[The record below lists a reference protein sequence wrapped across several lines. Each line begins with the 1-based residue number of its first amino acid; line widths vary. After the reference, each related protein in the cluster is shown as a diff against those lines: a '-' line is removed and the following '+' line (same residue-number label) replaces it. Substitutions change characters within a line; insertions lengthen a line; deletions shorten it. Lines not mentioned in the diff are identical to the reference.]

1 MAIYHF
7 SMKPVSRAKGRS
19 AVASMAYRAG
29 EKLTN
34 ERDGIT
40 HDYTAKQ
47 GVEHAE
53 IVLPEGVNAD
63 WARDRS
69 TLWNAAEFAEKRKDA
84 RVAREFEVALPHEL
98 SAEERLEAA
107 REMAQE
113 LADRYGAAVDFAIH
127 APHEASDVRNHHAHI
142 LMTTRQV
149 TENGLGDKTYLER
162 ENKWLLA
169 HDLPTTDMQLRDLR
183 QRWEGIAN
191 ERLAMAGLDIRIDHR
206 SHMERGLEIAPTEH
220 MGVHASQM
228 ERRGLD
234 VSRSRLDED
243 AARRNAELI
252 REKPEQVLTLI
263 TGEKSV
269 FDRHDV
275 ARALHRYINDDP
287 QEFQSAFAKVMASPA
302 LVELQPERADP
313 ATGEI
318 ELARYSTRE
327 MVEIESGMIESAQ
340 RMHAAHGHG
349 VDRRHVERAIDA
361 QDAAIRSSV
370 SHDTAGKVARGEL
383 DAGERERQIETARL
397 SDEQRRAIEHITG
410 PERIAAVVGYAGAG
424 KSTMLAAARE
434 AWEAEGY
441 QVHGAAL
448 SGKAAEGLEESSG
461 IQSRTLASWSRGWEN
476 DRGTIGR
483 GDVFVIDEAGMVGS
497 RQLARFVGEAEA
509 RGAKIVLV
517 GDHEQL
523 QAIGAGAPFRAI
535 TEEIGHAE
543 LSEIRRQR
551 VDWQRD
557 ASIDFATHRTAE
569 GLAAYRDHG
578 NISFA
583 ETGEDA
589 RGQIVRDYLADRDE
603 RPDGTRVAMAHRRAD
618 VRAINDAIRAE
629 LQDRGVLAR
638 GELAR
643 VADDSLAPGDVAH
656 EREGPGRALTFQTN
670 TGQREFAPGDR
681 IVFLENNRDLGV
693 KNGMLGTVE
702 HVEAGRIVAQLDG
715 RGGDSVSVPM
725 GDYQAIDHGYATTIH
740 KNQGATVDRSYVMAS
755 GTMDRHLTYVAMTR
769 HRDGVQLYAAQ
780 DEFTNAGRLVEH
792 GAAPFEHDPQKSDSY
807 FVTLE
812 NDKGEQRTL
821 WGVDLE
827 RAMKEAAPEIGE
839 KIGLQHEGSTPVTL
853 PDGTQT
859 HRNTWK
865 VQDAGELAYSQLERR
880 LSRSGVK
887 ETTLDYTRDFAE
899 RRGIAEQMGVRSEI
913 EIPAERAG
921 LRAEREST
929 AGDHALER
937 RSSQKV
943 GADLA
948 QDLRADP
955 REDLASDR
963 QQRRNPFE
971 GLKLGRGAAAE
982 SREPDRAGEDGPQID
997 QNRPQ
1002 QAEKQRRGM
1011 FAGLKLNARPAA
1023 SQERSER
1030 PEREGSLRPAPA
1042 PDRLAER
1049 ARGPSPLETAVD
1061 RYSRAYQSIDQHRR
1075 EGLPVLDMQRQEMR
1089 DAGQQLDQVRGG
1101 MKDLMRST
1109 LENDPATARAM
1120 TELSGRERVA
1130 HVIDGMK
1137 RENAALQDPNIR
1149 AERFVE
1155 RWQELQGQRRELRGW
1170 QHDDARAKVESHMNG
1185 MTKSLERDPQVD
1197 SILRTR
1203 RQELGIGQELR
1214 RGQTIA
1220 RELQDEMTRSRQ
1232 LSRGIGLGR

>member
-1 MAIYHF
+1 MAIYHL
-7 SMKPVSRAKGRS
+7 SMKPVSRANGRS

-69 TLWNAAEFAEKRKDA
+69 DLWNAAEFAEKRKDA

-98 SAEERLEAA
+98 SAEQRLEAT
-107 REMAQE
+107 REIAQE
-113 LADRYGAAVDFAIH
+113 LANRYGAAVDFAIH
-127 APHEASDVRNHHAHI
+127 APHDASDVRNHHAHI

-149 TENGLGDKTYLER
+149 GENGLGDKTYLER
-162 ENKWLLA
+162 ENKWLLSNGLA
-169 HDLPTTDMQLRDLR
+169 TTDMQLRDLR
-183 QRWEGIAN
+183 QTWEGIAN

-206 SHMERGLEIAPTEH
+206 SHMERGLEISPTEH
-220 MGVHASQM
+220 MGVHATQM
-228 ERRGLD
+228 GRRGLD
-234 VSRSRLDED
+234 VARTRLDEE
-243 AARRNAELI
+243 AAQRNADLI

-269 FDRHDV
+269 FDRRDV
-275 ARALHRYINDDP
+275 ARTLHRYINDDV

-327 MVEIESGMIESAQ
+327 MVDIESAMAEQ
-340 RMHAAHGHG
+340 AVRMAHARSHG
-349 VDRRHVERAIDA
+349 VDRHHVDRALER
-361 QDAAIRSSV
+361 QDAAIQASAGDSS
-370 SHDTAGKVARGEL
+370 
-383 DAGERERQIETARL
+383 ARL

-441 QVHGAAL
+441 TVHGAAL

-476 DRGTIGR
+476 DRGTLGR

-535 TEEIGHAE
+535 AEEIGHAE

-551 VDWQRD
+551 VDWQRE
-557 ASIDFATHRTAE
+557 ASVDFATHRTAE
-569 GLAAYRDHG
+569 GLAAYQEHG

-589 RGQIVRDYLADRDE
+589 RGEIVRDYLADRDE
-603 RPDGTRVAMAHRRAD
+603 RPEGSRVAMAHRRAD
-618 VRAINDAIRAE
+618 VRAVNDEIRSA
-629 LQDRGVLAR
+629 LQER
-638 GELAR
+638 GELAKGED
-643 VADDSLAPGDVAH
+643 AG
-656 EREGPGRALTFQTN
+656 ELTFQTN
-670 TGQREFAPGDR
+670 DGKRSFAPGDR

-702 HVEAGRIVAQLDG
+702 AVEPGRLTARLDG
-715 RGGDSVSVPM
+715 AARSWEDARSVSISTN
-725 GDYQAIDHGYATTIH
+725 DYQAIDHGYATTIH
-740 KNQGATVDRSYVMAS
+740 KNQGATVDRAYVMAS

-780 DEFTNAGRLVEH
+780 DEFTNRQAGRLVEH
-792 GAAPFEHDPQKSDSY
+792 GAAPFEHKEGNSQSY

-812 NDKGEQRTL
+812 TDQGQRRTT

-827 RAMKEAAPEIGE
+827 RAMQEAAPEIGD
-839 KIGLQHEGSTPVTL
+839 KIGLQHVGSEPVRL
-853 PDGTQT
+853 PDGTET
-859 HRNTWK
+859 HRNAWK
-865 VQDAGELAYSQLERR
+865 VRDADELAYEQLENR

-899 RRGIAEQMGVRSEI
+899 RRGIAEAIGIRSEI
-913 EIPAERAG
+913 EIPVERSGHDVARKSVQEDIRLPREG
-921 LRAEREST
+921 QDRPSVERSVDEERTRQT
-929 AGDHALER
+929 ADPARL
-937 RSSQKV
+937 SQKV
-943 GADLA
+943 GVDLA
-948 QDLRADP
+948 AD
-955 REDLASDR
+955 SQ
-963 QQRRNPFE
+963 QQR
-971 GLKLGRGAAAE
+971 KGAAERTQAVE
-982 SREPDRAGEDGPQID
+982 NGPQTE
-997 QNRPQ
+997 QKRPQ
-1002 QAEKQRRGM
+1002 QAEKQRGGM
-1011 FAGLKLNARPAA
+1011 FAGLKLNARPQP
-1023 SQERSER
+1023 SQDRGEPSRVEQR
-1030 PEREGSLRPAPA
+1030 PERKGSLRPAPA
-1042 PDRLAER
+1042 HDRPDADKLAER
-1049 ARGPSPLETAVD
+1049 ARRQSPLEAAVD
-1061 RYSRAYQSIDQHRR
+1061 RYARAYQSADQHRR
-1075 EGLPVLDMQRQEMR
+1075 EGLPILDMQRQELR
-1089 DAGQQLDQVRGG
+1089 GAGQQLDQVQPG

-1109 LENDPATARAM
+1109 LQNDPETARAM
-1120 TELSGRERVA
+1120 TELSGRERVGK
-1130 HVIDGMK
+1130 VIEGMK
-1137 RENAALQDPNIR
+1137 RENAALQDPNVR
-1149 AERFVE
+1149 AERFVN
-1155 RWQELQGQRRELRGW
+1155 RWQELQGQRQELRGW
-1170 QHDDARAKVESHMNG
+1170 QHDEARGKIESQMSG
-1185 MTKSLERDPQVD
+1185 LAKSLERDPQVE
-1197 SILRTR
+1197 SILRNR
-1203 RQELGIGQELR
+1203 SRELGIGHELR
-1214 RGQTIA
+1214 REQTISRA
-1220 RELQDEMTRSRQ
+1220 LQEEMTRGQR
-1232 LSRGIGLGR
+1232 LSRGMGMGM

>member
-1 MAIYHF
+1 MAIYHL

-53 IVLPEGVNAD
+53 IVLPEGVNAE

-69 TLWNAAEFAEKRKDA
+69 DLWNAAEFAEKRKDA
-84 RVAREFEVALPHEL
+84 RVAREFEIALPHEL
-98 SAEERLEAA
+98 SAEQRLEAT
-107 REMAQE
+107 REFAQE

-149 TENGLGDKTYLER
+149 TEDGLGEKTYLER

-169 HDLPTTDMQLRDLR
+169 NDLPTTDMQLRDIR

-234 VSRSRLDED
+234 VSRTRLDED

-269 FDRHDV
+269 FDRRDV

-287 QEFQSAFAKVMASPA
+287 QEFRNAFAKVMASPA
-302 LVELQPERADP
+302 LVELQPERAHVVGDH

-340 RMHAAHGHG
+340 RMHGAHGHG
-349 VDRRHVERAIDA
+349 VDRRHVERAIER
-361 QDAAIRSSV
+361 QDAAIQRS
-370 SHDTAGKVARGEL
+370 AG
-383 DAGERERQIETARL
+383 DASARL
-397 SDEQRRAIEHITG
+397 SDEQCRAIEHITG

-461 IQSRTLASWSRGWEN
+461 IQSRTLASWSHGWEN

-551 VDWQRD
+551 VDWQRE
-557 ASIDFATHRTAE
+557 ASVDFATHRTAE

-618 VRAINDAIRAE
+618 VRAINDAIRTE
-629 LQDRGVLAR
+629 LQDRG
-638 GELAR
+638 ELAQGED
-643 VADDSLAPGDVAH
+643 AG
-656 EREGPGRALTFQTN
+656 ALTFQTN
-670 TGQREFAPGDR
+670 DGKREFAPGDR

-702 HVEAGRIVAQLDG
+702 HVEEGRIIATLDG
-715 RGGDSVSVPM
+715 GRERSVSVPM

-769 HRDGVQLYAAQ
+769 HRDGMQLYAAQ

-792 GAAPFEHDPQKSDSY
+792 GAAPFEHDPQKSGSY

-859 HRNTWK
+859 HRNAWK

-899 RRGIAEQMGVRSEI
+899 RRGIAEQMGIRSEI
-913 EIPAERAG
+913 EIPAERAAG

-929 AGDHALER
+929 AGDHALDR

-955 REDLASDR
+955 REDLAGDR

-1197 SILRTR
+1197 SILRNR

-1214 RGQTIA
+1214 REQTIA
-1220 RELQDEMTRSRQ
+1220 RALQDEMTRGHR
-1232 LSRGIGLGR
+1232 LSRGIGMER

>member
-1 MAIYHF
+1 MAIYHL
-7 SMKPVSRAKGRS
+7 SMKPVSRASGRS

-69 TLWNAAEFAEKRKDA
+69 DLWNAAEFAEKRKDA

-98 SAEERLEAA
+98 SAEQRLEAT
-107 REMAQE
+107 REMAQD
-113 LADRYGAAVDFAIH
+113 LANRYGAAVDFAIH
-127 APHEASDVRNHHAHI
+127 APHDASDVRNHHAHI

-149 TENGLGDKTYLER
+149 TEDGLGDKTYLER
-162 ENKWLLA
+162 ENKWLLSNGLA
-169 HDLPTTDMQLRDLR
+169 TTDMQLRDIR
-183 QRWEGIAN
+183 QTWEGIAN

-206 SHMERGLEIAPTEH
+206 SHMERGLEISPTEH

-234 VSRSRLDED
+234 VGRTRLDEE
-243 AARRNAELI
+243 AAQRNADLI
-252 REKPEQVLTLI
+252 REKPEQVLSLI

-269 FDRHDV
+269 FDRRDI
-275 ARALHRYINDDP
+275 ARTLHRYINDDV
-287 QEFQSAFAKVMASPA
+287 QEFQSAFAKVMASPG
-302 LVELQPERADP
+302 LVELQPERIDQ

-318 ELARYSTRE
+318 ELARFSTRE

-340 RMHAAHGHG
+340 RMHQAQSHG
-349 VDRRHVERAIDA
+349 VDRRHVERAIER
-361 QDAAIRSSV
+361 QDAAIQRS
-370 SHDTAGKVARGEL
+370 AG
-383 DAGERERQIETARL
+383 DASARL

-441 QVHGAAL
+441 TVHGAAL

-476 DRGTIGR
+476 DRGTLGR

-551 VDWQRD
+551 VDWQRE
-557 ASIDFATHRTAE
+557 ASVDFATHRTAE

-603 RPDGTRVAMAHRRAD
+603 RPEGTRVAMAHRRAD
-618 VRAINDAIRAE
+618 VRAINDGIRAE
-629 LQDRGVLAR
+629 LQER
-638 GELAR
+638 GELAQ
-643 VADDSLAPGDVAH
+643 G
-656 EREGPGRALTFQTN
+656 EENGALTFQTN
-670 TGQREFAPGDR
+670 DGKREFAPGDR

-792 GAAPFEHDPQKSDSY
+792 GVAPYEHQPGNRDSY

-839 KIGLQHEGSTPVTL
+839 KIGLQHMGSTPVTL

-865 VQDAGELAYSQLERR
+865 VQDAGELAYDQLERR

-921 LRAEREST
+921 LRPEREST
-929 AGDHALER
+929 AER
-937 RSSQKV
+937 HPAERERIEDRAPRSSQKV
-943 GADLA
+943 GVDLA

-955 REDLASDR
+955 REDLAADR
-963 QQRRNPFE
+963 QQQRRS
-971 GLKLGRGAAAE
+971 AAE
-982 SREPDRAGEDGPQID
+982 RPERTQAVENGPQIE
-997 QNRPQ
+997 QTRPEK
-1002 QAEKQRRGM
+1002 AEKQRRGM
-1011 FAGLKLNARPAA
+1011 FAGLKLNARPQPF
-1023 SQERSER
+1023 QERSEPSRVEQR

-1042 PDRLAER
+1042 QDRLAER
-1049 ARGPSPLETAVD
+1049 ARRQSPLEAAVD
-1061 RYSRAYQSIDQHRR
+1061 RYARAYQSIDQHRR
-1075 EGLPVLDMQRQEMR
+1075 EGLPVLDMQRQEIR
-1089 DAGQQLDQVRGG
+1089 VAGQQLDQVQDG
-1101 MKDLMRST
+1101 MNDLMRST
-1109 LENDPATARAM
+1109 LQNDPATARAM
-1120 TELSGRERVA
+1120 TELSGRERVGQ
-1130 HVIDGMK
+1130 VIEGMK
-1137 RENAALQDPNIR
+1137 RENAALQDPNVR
-1149 AERFVE
+1149 AERFVN
-1155 RWQELQGQRRELRGW
+1155 RWQELQGQRQELRGW
-1170 QHDDARAKVESHMNG
+1170 QHDEARGKVESQMSG
-1185 MTKSLERDPQVD
+1185 LAKSLERDPQAE
-1197 SILRTR
+1197 SIVRGR
-1203 RQELGIGQELR
+1203 SKELGIRHELR
-1214 RGQTIA
+1214 HEQSISRA
-1220 RELQDEMTRSRQ
+1220 LQDEMSRGQ
-1232 LSRGIGLGR
+1232 RLSRGIGMEM

>member
-1 MAIYHF
+1 MAIYHL
-7 SMKPVSRAKGRS
+7 SMKPVSRATGRS
-19 AVASMAYRAG
+19 SVASMAYRAG
-29 EKLTN
+29 EKLIN

-53 IVLPEGVNAD
+53 IVLPEGMNAD

-69 TLWNAAEFAEKRKDA
+69 NLWNAAEFAEKRKDA
-84 RVAREFEVALPHEL
+84 RVAREFEIALPHEL
-98 SAEERLEAA
+98 SVEQRLEAT
-107 REMAQE
+107 REFAQE
-113 LADRYGAAVDFAIH
+113 LANRYGAAVDFAIH
-127 APHEASDVRNHHAHI
+127 APHDASDVRNHHAHVM
-142 LMTTRQV
+142 MTTRRV
-149 TENGLGDKTYLER
+149 GEDGLGDKTYLER

-169 HDLPTTDMQLRDLR
+169 NDLPTTDMQLRDLR
-183 QRWEGIAN
+183 QRWEGVAN

-234 VSRSRLDED
+234 VSRTRLDEE
-243 AARRNAELI
+243 AARRNAALI

-269 FDRHDV
+269 FDRRDV

-302 LVELQPERADP
+302 LVEVQAARADP

-327 MVEIESGMIESAQ
+327 MVEIESGMIERAQ

-349 VDRRHVERAIDA
+349 VDRRHVEQAIER
-361 QDAAIRSSV
+361 QNAAIQRSAGDV
-370 SHDTAGKVARGEL
+370 S
-383 DAGERERQIETARL
+383 ARL

-434 AWEAEGY
+434 AWEAGGY
-441 QVHGAAL
+441 RVHGAAL

-476 DRGTIGR
+476 PHSGDRYALGR

-497 RQLARFVGEAEA
+497 RQLARFVGEVEA

-535 TEEIGHAE
+535 TEEIGHAA

-551 VDWQRD
+551 VDWQRE

-569 GLAAYRDHG
+569 GLAAYRDRG

-589 RGQIVRDYLADRDE
+589 RGAIVRDYLADRDE
-603 RPDGTRVAMAHRRAD
+603 RPEGTRVAMAHRRAD
-618 VRAINDAIRAE
+618 VCAINDAIRSA
-629 LQDRGVLAR
+629 LQER

-643 VADDSLAPGDVAH
+643 SEDAG
-656 EREGPGRALTFQTN
+656 ALTFQTN
-670 TGQREFAPGDR
+670 DGKREFAPGDR

-693 KNGMLGTVE
+693 KNGMLGTVA
-702 HVEAGRIVAQLDG
+702 HVEAGRIVARLDG
-715 RGGDSVSVPM
+715 GRDRSVSVPM

-740 KNQGATVDRSYVMAS
+740 KNQGATVDRSYVLAS

-769 HRDGVQLYAAQ
+769 HRDSVQLYAAQ

-792 GAAPFEHDPQKSDSY
+792 GAAPYE
-807 FVTLE
+807 
-812 NDKGEQRTL
+812 
-821 WGVDLE
+821 
-827 RAMKEAAPEIGE
+827 
-839 KIGLQHEGSTPVTL
+839 
-853 PDGTQT
+853 
-859 HRNTWK
+859 
-865 VQDAGELAYSQLERR
+865 QLERR

-929 AGDHALER
+929 DEGRHPAGQARIEEL
-937 RSSQKV
+937 
-943 GADLA
+943 
-948 QDLRADP
+948 
-955 REDLASDR
+955 
-963 QQRRNPFE
+963 
-971 GLKLGRGAAAE
+971 
-982 SREPDRAGEDGPQID
+982 AGENGSQIGQKGPQ
-997 QNRPQ
+997 QV
-1002 QAEKQRRGM
+1002 EKPRRGM
-1011 FAGLKLNARPAA
+1011 FAGLKLNARPAP
-1023 SQERSER
+1023 SQERRER
-1030 PEREGSLRPAPA
+1030 PEREGSLRQAPA
-1042 PDRLAER
+1042 PDRLSER
-1049 ARGPSPLETAVD
+1049 ARGQSPLEVAVD
-1061 RYSRAYQSIDQHRR
+1061 RYARAYQSIDQHRR

-1089 DAGQQLDQVRGG
+1089 DAGQQLDQVRDG
-1101 MKDLMRST
+1101 MKDLMQST
-1109 LENDPATARAM
+1109 LQHDPATARAM
-1120 TELSGRERVA
+1120 TELSGRERVV
-1130 HVIDGMK
+1130 HVIDGTK
-1137 RENAALQDPNIR
+1137 RENAALQDPNVR

-1155 RWQELQGQRRELRGW
+1155 RWQELQVQRRELRGW
-1170 QHDDARAKVESHMNG
+1170 QHDEARAKVENQMSG
-1185 MTKSLERDPQVD
+1185 LAKSLERDPQAE
-1197 SILRTR
+1197 SIVRNR
-1203 RQELGIGQELR
+1203 SRELGIGQELR
-1214 RGQTIA
+1214 REQSIA
-1220 RELQDEMTRSRQ
+1220 RALQEEMTRGQR
-1232 LSRGIGLGR
+1232 LSRGIGMGM

>member
-69 TLWNAAEFAEKRKDA
+69 DLWNAAEFAEKRKDA
-84 RVAREFEVALPHEL
+84 RVAREFEIALPHEL
-98 SAEERLEAA
+98 SAEQRLEAT
-107 REMAQE
+107 REFAQE

-149 TENGLGDKTYLER
+149 TENGLGEKTYLER

-220 MGVHASQM
+220 VGVHASQM

-275 ARALHRYINDDP
+275 ARALHRYINDDV

-302 LVELQPERADP
+302 LVELQPERAHVVGDP
-313 ATGEI
+313 AATGEI

-340 RMHAAHGHG
+340 RMHGAHGHG
-349 VDRRHVERAIDA
+349 VDRRHVERAIDR
-361 QDAAIRSSV
+361 QDAAIQRS
-370 SHDTAGKVARGEL
+370 AG
-383 DAGERERQIETARL
+383 DASARL

-410 PERIAAVVGYAGAG
+410 PERISAVVGFAGAG

-551 VDWQRD
+551 VDWQRE
-557 ASIDFATHRTAE
+557 ASVDFATHRTAE
-569 GLAAYRDHG
+569 GLAAYHDRGD
-578 NISFA
+578 IRFSA
-583 ETGEDA
+583 TGEDA
-589 RGQIVRDYLADRDE
+589 RGEREGDPPEPAVLEELAQAHPVDVLHHE
-603 RPDGTRVAMAHRRAD
+603 VVVAPLEPVLEHVAD
-618 VRAINDAIRAE
+618 VR
-629 LQDRGVLAR
+629 VLEPL
-638 GELAR
+638 GEA
-643 VADDSLAPGDVAH
+643 
-656 EREGPGRALTFQTN
+656 
-670 TGQREFAPGDR
+670 
-681 IVFLENNRDLGV
+681 
-693 KNGMLGTVE
+693 
-702 HVEAGRIVAQLDG
+702 
-715 RGGDSVSVPM
+715 
-725 GDYQAIDHGYATTIH
+725 
-740 KNQGATVDRSYVMAS
+740 
-755 GTMDRHLTYVAMTR
+755 
-769 HRDGVQLYAAQ
+769 
-780 DEFTNAGRLVEH
+780 RLVEEHPDEH
-792 GAAPFEHDPQKSDSY
+792 GILRALGEEALDRHASSGAVLLGEEDLTHPSGADALEEAEAAAP
-807 FVTLE
+807 
-812 NDKGEQRTL
+812 
-821 WGVDLE
+821 
-827 RAMKEAAPEIGE
+827 
-839 KIGLQHEGSTPVTL
+839 
-853 PDGTQT
+853 
-859 HRNTWK
+859 
-865 VQDAGELAYSQLERR
+865 SQLAHPGAIVSGPSR
-880 LSRSGVK
+880 LDPIVGC
-887 ETTLDYTRDFAE
+887 L
-899 RRGIAEQMGVRSEI
+899 
-913 EIPAERAG
+913 G
-921 LRAEREST
+921 LR
-929 AGDHALER
+929 
-937 RSSQKV
+937 V
-943 GADLA
+943 
-948 QDLRADP
+948 
-955 REDLASDR
+955 
-963 QQRRNPFE
+963 
-971 GLKLGRGAAAE
+971 
-982 SREPDRAGEDGPQID
+982 
-997 QNRPQ
+997 
-1002 QAEKQRRGM
+1002 
-1011 FAGLKLNARPAA
+1011 
-1023 SQERSER
+1023 
-1030 PEREGSLRPAPA
+1030 
-1042 PDRLAER
+1042 
-1049 ARGPSPLETAVD
+1049 
-1061 RYSRAYQSIDQHRR
+1061 
-1075 EGLPVLDMQRQEMR
+1075 
-1089 DAGQQLDQVRGG
+1089 VR
-1101 MKDLMRST
+1101 
-1109 LENDPATARAM
+1109 
-1120 TELSGRERVA
+1120 
-1130 HVIDGMK
+1130 
-1137 RENAALQDPNIR
+1137 
-1149 AERFVE
+1149 
-1155 RWQELQGQRRELRGW
+1155 
-1170 QHDDARAKVESHMNG
+1170 
-1185 MTKSLERDPQVD
+1185 
-1197 SILRTR
+1197 
-1203 RQELGIGQELR
+1203 
-1214 RGQTIA
+1214 
-1220 RELQDEMTRSRQ
+1220 
-1232 LSRGIGLGR
+1232 

>member
-1 MAIYHF
+1 MAIYHL
-7 SMKPVSRAKGRS
+7 SMKPVSRAGGRS

-40 HDYTAKQ
+40 HDFSRKQ

-53 IVLPEGVNAD
+53 IVLPEGVSAD

-69 TLWNAAEFAEKRKDA
+69 DLWNAAEFAEKRKDA
-84 RVAREFEVALPHEL
+84 RVAREFEIALPHEL
-98 SAEERLEAA
+98 SAEQRLEAA

-149 TENGLGDKTYLER
+149 TEDGLGDKTYLER

-220 MGVHASQM
+220 MGVHATQM

-234 VSRSRLDED
+234 VSRARLDEE

-340 RMHAAHGHG
+340 RMHGAHGHG
-349 VDRRHVERAIDA
+349 VDRRHVERAIER
-361 QDAAIRSSV
+361 QDAAIQRS
-370 SHDTAGKVARGEL
+370 AG
-383 DAGERERQIETARL
+383 DASARL

-551 VDWQRD
+551 VDWQRE
-557 ASIDFATHRTAE
+557 ASVDFATHRTAE

-618 VRAINDAIRAE
+618 VRAINDAIRTE
-629 LQDRGVLAR
+629 LQDRG
-638 GELAR
+638 ELAQGED
-643 VADDSLAPGDVAH
+643 AG
-656 EREGPGRALTFQTN
+656 ALTFQTN
-670 TGQREFAPGDR
+670 DGKREFAPGDR

-702 HVEAGRIVAQLDG
+702 HVEEGRIIATLDG
-715 RGGDSVSVPM
+715 GRERSVSVPM

-769 HRDGVQLYAAQ
+769 HRDGMQLYAAQ

-792 GAAPFEHDPQKSDSY
+792 GAAPFEHDPQKSGSY

-812 NDKGEQRTL
+812 NDKGERRTL

-827 RAMKEAAPEIGE
+827 RAMKEAAPAIGE

-913 EIPAERAG
+913 EIPAERAAG

-929 AGDHALER
+929 AGDHALDR

-955 REDLASDR
+955 REDLAGDR

-1197 SILRTR
+1197 SILRNR

-1214 RGQTIA
+1214 REQTIA
-1220 RELQDEMTRSRQ
+1220 RALQDEMTRGHR
-1232 LSRGIGLGR
+1232 LSRGIGMER

>member
-1 MAIYHF
+1 MAIYHL

-69 TLWNAAEFAEKRKDA
+69 DLWNAAEFAEKRKDA
-84 RVAREFEVALPHEL
+84 RVAREFEIALPHEL

-107 REMAQE
+107 RVMAQE

-149 TENGLGDKTYLER
+149 TEDGLGDKTYLER
-162 ENKWLLA
+162 ENKWLLSNGLA
-169 HDLPTTDMQLRDLR
+169 TTDMQLRDLR
-183 QRWEGIAN
+183 QTWEGIAN

-220 MGVHASQM
+220 VGVHATQM
-228 ERRGLD
+228 DRRGLD
-234 VSRSRLDED
+234 VSRARLDED

-327 MVEIESGMIESAQ
+327 MVEIESGMVESAQ
-340 RMHAAHGHG
+340 RMHQARNHG
-349 VDRRHVERAIDA
+349 VDRRHVERAIER
-361 QDAAIRSSV
+361 QDAAIQRS
-370 SHDTAGKVARGEL
+370 AG
-383 DAGERERQIETARL
+383 DASARL
-397 SDEQRRAIEHITG
+397 SDEQRAAIEHVTG
-410 PERIAAVVGYAGAG
+410 RERIAAVVGFAGAG

-441 QVHGAAL
+441 TVHGAAL

-461 IQSRTLASWSRGWEN
+461 IQSRTLAGWDYGWQAGRN
-476 DRGTIGR
+476 QLGR
-483 GDVFVIDEAGMVGS
+483 GDVFVIDEAGMIGS
-497 RQLARFVGEAEA
+497 RQLSRFVNEAEA

-535 TEEIGHAE
+535 AEQIGHAE

-551 VDWQRD
+551 VDWQRE
-557 ASIDFATHRTAE
+557 ASVDFATHRTAE
-569 GLAAYRDHG
+569 GLAAYREHG
-578 NISFA
+578 DIRFS
-583 ETGEDA
+583 ESGEGA
-589 RGQIVRDYLADRDE
+589 RGEIVRDYLADRDE

-618 VRAINDAIRAE
+618 VRAINDAIRTE
-629 LQDRGVLAR
+629 LQDRG
-638 GELAR
+638 ELAQGED
-643 VADDSLAPGDVAH
+643 AG
-656 EREGPGRALTFQTN
+656 ALTFQTN
-670 TGQREFAPGDR
+670 DGKREFAPGDR

-792 GAAPFEHDPQKSDSY
+792 GVAPYEHQPGNRDSY

-839 KIGLQHEGSTPVTL
+839 KIGLQHMGSTPVTL

-865 VQDAGELAYSQLERR
+865 VQDAGELAYDQLERR

-921 LRAEREST
+921 LRPEREST
-929 AGDHALER
+929 AER
-937 RSSQKV
+937 HPAERERIEDRAPRSSQKV
-943 GADLA
+943 GVDLA

-955 REDLASDR
+955 REDLAADR
-963 QQRRNPFE
+963 QQQR
-971 GLKLGRGAAAE
+971 RGAAERPERTQAVE
-982 SREPDRAGEDGPQID
+982 NGPQIE
-997 QNRPQ
+997 QTRPEK
-1002 QAEKQRRGM
+1002 AEKQRRGM
-1011 FAGLKLNARPAA
+1011 FAGLKLNARPQPF
-1023 SQERSER
+1023 QERSEPSRVEQR

-1042 PDRLAER
+1042 QDRLAER
-1049 ARGPSPLETAVD
+1049 ARRQSPLEAAVD
-1061 RYSRAYQSIDQHRR
+1061 RYARAYQSIDQHRR
-1075 EGLPVLDMQRQEMR
+1075 EGLPVLDMQRQEIR
-1089 DAGQQLDQVRGG
+1089 VAGQQLDQVQDG
-1101 MKDLMRST
+1101 MNDLMRST
-1109 LENDPATARAM
+1109 LQNDPATARAM
-1120 TELSGRERVA
+1120 TELSGRERVGQ
-1130 HVIDGMK
+1130 VIEGMK
-1137 RENAALQDPNIR
+1137 RENAALQDPNVR
-1149 AERFVE
+1149 AERFVN
-1155 RWQELQGQRRELRGW
+1155 RWQELQGQRQELRGW
-1170 QHDDARAKVESHMNG
+1170 QHDEARGKVESQMSG
-1185 MTKSLERDPQVD
+1185 LAKSLERDPQAE
-1197 SILRTR
+1197 SIVRGR
-1203 RQELGIGQELR
+1203 SKELGIRHELR
-1214 RGQTIA
+1214 HEQSISRA
-1220 RELQDEMTRSRQ
+1220 LQDEMSRGQ
-1232 LSRGIGLGR
+1232 RLSRGIGMEM

>member
-1 MAIYHF
+1 
-7 SMKPVSRAKGRS
+7 
-19 AVASMAYRAG
+19 
-29 EKLTN
+29 
-34 ERDGIT
+34 
-40 HDYTAKQ
+40 
-47 GVEHAE
+47 
-53 IVLPEGVNAD
+53 
-63 WARDRS
+63 
-69 TLWNAAEFAEKRKDA
+69 
-84 RVAREFEVALPHEL
+84 
-98 SAEERLEAA
+98 
-107 REMAQE
+107 
-113 LADRYGAAVDFAIH
+113 
-127 APHEASDVRNHHAHI
+127 
-142 LMTTRQV
+142 
-149 TENGLGDKTYLER
+149 
-162 ENKWLLA
+162 
-169 HDLPTTDMQLRDLR
+169 
-183 QRWEGIAN
+183 
-191 ERLAMAGLDIRIDHR
+191 
-206 SHMERGLEIAPTEH
+206 
-220 MGVHASQM
+220 
-228 ERRGLD
+228 
-234 VSRSRLDED
+234 
-243 AARRNAELI
+243 
-252 REKPEQVLTLI
+252 
-263 TGEKSV
+263 
-269 FDRHDV
+269 
-275 ARALHRYINDDP
+275 
-287 QEFQSAFAKVMASPA
+287 
-302 LVELQPERADP
+302 
-313 ATGEI
+313 
-318 ELARYSTRE
+318 
-327 MVEIESGMIESAQ
+327 
-340 RMHAAHGHG
+340 
-349 VDRRHVERAIDA
+349 
-361 QDAAIRSSV
+361 
-370 SHDTAGKVARGEL
+370 
-383 DAGERERQIETARL
+383 
-397 SDEQRRAIEHITG
+397 
-410 PERIAAVVGYAGAG
+410 
-424 KSTMLAAARE
+424 MLAAARE

-476 DRGTIGR
+476 DRGQLNR

-551 VDWQRD
+551 VDWQRE
-557 ASIDFATHRTAE
+557 ASVDFATHRTAE

-792 GAAPFEHDPQKSDSY
+792 GAAPFEHDPQKSGSY

-812 NDKGEQRTL
+812 NDKGQRHTL

-839 KIGLQHEGSTPVTL
+839 KIGLQHLGSTPVTL
-853 PDGTQT
+853 PDGTET
-859 HRNTWK
+859 HRNARK
-865 VQDAGELAYSQLERR
+865 VQDAGELAHSQLESR

-887 ETTLDYTRDFAE
+887 ETTLDFAE

-929 AGDHALER
+929 AEDHALDR
-937 RSSQKV
+937 RSSQKIR
-943 GADLA
+943 ADLA

-955 REDLASDR
+955 REDLAGDR
-963 QQRRNPFE
+963 QQRQRPFE

-982 SREPDRAGEDGPQID
+982 GPQQDRADENGPQID
-997 QNRPQ
+997 QKRPQ

-1011 FAGLKLNARPAA
+1011 FAGLKLNAHPAP
-1023 SQERSER
+1023 SQERGER

-1049 ARGPSPLETAVD
+1049 ARGQSPLEQAVD
-1061 RYSRAYQSIDQHRR
+1061 RYSRAYESVAQHRR

-1089 DAGQQLDQVRGG
+1089 DAGQQLDQVRDG

-1109 LENDPATARAM
+1109 LQNDPATARAM

-1137 RENAALQDPNIR
+1137 RENAALQDPNVR

-1170 QHDDARAKVESHMNG
+1170 QHDDARAKVESQMSG
-1185 MTKSLERDPQVD
+1185 LAKSLERDPQAE
-1197 SILRTR
+1197 SIVRNR
-1203 RQELGIGQELR
+1203 SRELGIGQELR
-1214 RGQTIA
+1214 RDQSIA
-1220 RELQDEMTRSRQ
+1220 RELQDEMTRGHR
-1232 LSRGIGLGR
+1232 LSRGIGMER

>member
-1 MAIYHF
+1 
-7 SMKPVSRAKGRS
+7 
-19 AVASMAYRAG
+19 MAYRAG

-69 TLWNAAEFAEKRKDA
+69 DLWNAAEFAEKRKDA

-98 SAEERLEAA
+98 SAEERLEAT

-149 TENGLGDKTYLER
+149 TENGLGEKTYLER

-191 ERLAMAGLDIRIDHR
+191 ERLAMVGLDIRIDHR

-287 QEFQSAFAKVMASPA
+287 QEFQSAFVKVMASPA
-302 LVELQPERADP
+302 LVELQAERADP

-340 RMHAAHGHG
+340 RMHEAHGHG
-349 VDRRHVERAIDA
+349 VDRRYVERAIER
-361 QDAAIRSSV
+361 QDAAIQRS
-370 SHDTAGKVARGEL
+370 AG
-383 DAGERERQIETARL
+383 DASARL
-397 SDEQRRAIEHITG
+397 SDEQRAAIEHITG
-410 PERIAAVVGYAGAG
+410 RERIAAVVGFAGAG

-551 VDWQRD
+551 VDWQRE
-557 ASIDFATHRTAE
+557 ASVDFATHRTAE
-569 GLAAYRDHG
+569 GLAAYQEHG

-629 LQDRGVLAR
+629 LQDRG
-638 GELAR
+638 ELAR
-643 VADDSLAPGDVAH
+643 VAEAGELAEGREGAGDVAQAVDH
-656 EREGPGRALTFQTN
+656 ERDGPAEALTFQTN
-670 TGQREFAPGDR
+670 DGKRDFAIGDR
-681 IVFLENNRDLGV
+681 IVFLENSRDLGV
-693 KNGMLGTVE
+693 KNGMLATVD
-702 HVEAGRIVAQLDG
+702 HVEPGRIVATLDG
-715 RGGDSVSVPM
+715 RGDSVSVPM

-740 KNQGATVDRSYVMAS
+740 KNQGATVDRSYVLAS

-769 HRDGVQLYAAQ
+769 HRDGAQLYAAQ

-792 GAAPFEHDPQKSDSY
+792 GAAPFEHDPQKSGSY

-839 KIGLQHEGSTPVTL
+839 RIGLQHEGSTPVTL

-913 EIPAERAG
+913 EIPAERAAG

-929 AGDHALER
+929 AGDHALDR

-955 REDLASDR
+955 REDLAGDR

-982 SREPDRAGEDGPQID
+982 GPQQNRAGEDGPQID
-997 QNRPQ
+997 QKGPQ

-1011 FAGLKLNARPAA
+1011 FAGLKLNARPAP
-1023 SQERSER
+1023 SQERTER
-1030 PEREGSLRPAPA
+1030 PEREGSLRQAPA

-1049 ARGPSPLETAVD
+1049 ARGQSPLEAAVD
-1061 RYSRAYQSIDQHRR
+1061 RYSRAYESVVQHRR

-1089 DAGQQLDQVRGG
+1089 DAGQQLDQVQGG

-1109 LENDPATARAM
+1109 LQHDPATARAM

-1130 HVIDGMK
+1130 QVIDGMK
-1137 RENAALQDPNIR
+1137 RENAALQDPNVR

-1170 QHDDARAKVESHMNG
+1170 QHDDARAKVESQMSG
-1185 MTKSLERDPQVD
+1185 LAKSLERDPQAESLVRNR
-1197 SILRTR
+1197 SR
-1203 RQELGIGQELR
+1203 ELGIGQELR
-1214 RGQTIA
+1214 REQSIA
-1220 RELQDEMTRSRQ
+1220 RALQDEMTRGHR
-1232 LSRGIGLGR
+1232 LSRGIGMER

>member
-1 MAIYHF
+1 
-7 SMKPVSRAKGRS
+7 
-19 AVASMAYRAG
+19 MAYRAG

-69 TLWNAAEFAEKRKDA
+69 DLWNAAEFAEKRKDA

-98 SAEERLEAA
+98 SAEERLEAT

-149 TENGLGDKTYLER
+149 TENGLGEKTYLER

-302 LVELQPERADP
+302 LVEFQPERADP

-340 RMHAAHGHG
+340 RMHDAHGHG
-349 VDRRHVERAIDA
+349 VDRRHVERAIER
-361 QDAAIRSSV
+361 QDAAIQRS
-370 SHDTAGKVARGEL
+370 AG
-383 DAGERERQIETARL
+383 DASARL
-397 SDEQRRAIEHITG
+397 SDEQRAAIEHITG
-410 PERIAAVVGYAGAG
+410 RERIAAVVGFAGAG

-551 VDWQRD
+551 VDWQRE
-557 ASIDFATHRTAE
+557 ASVDFATHRTAE

-578 NISFA
+578 DIRFS
-583 ETGEDA
+583 ESGEDA

-629 LQDRGVLAR
+629 LQDRG
-638 GELAR
+638 ELAR
-643 VADDSLAPGDVAH
+643 VAEAGELAEGREGAGDVAQAVDH
-656 EREGPGRALTFQTN
+656 ERDGPAEALTFQTN
-670 TGQREFAPGDR
+670 DGKRDFAIGDR
-681 IVFLENNRDLGV
+681 IVFLENSRDLGV
-693 KNGMLGTVE
+693 KNGMLATVD
-702 HVEAGRIVAQLDG
+702 HVEPGRIVATLDG
-715 RGGDSVSVPM
+715 RGDSVSVPM

-740 KNQGATVDRSYVMAS
+740 KNQGATVDRSYVLAS

-769 HRDGVQLYAAQ
+769 HRDGAQLYAAQ

-792 GAAPFEHDPQKSDSY
+792 GAAPFEHDPQKSGSY

-839 KIGLQHEGSTPVTL
+839 RIGLQHEGSTPVTL

-913 EIPAERAG
+913 EIPAERAAG

-929 AGDHALER
+929 AGDHALDR

-955 REDLASDR
+955 REDLAGDR

-982 SREPDRAGEDGPQID
+982 GPQQNRAGEDGPQID
-997 QNRPQ
+997 QKGPQ

-1011 FAGLKLNARPAA
+1011 FAGLKLNARPAP
-1023 SQERSER
+1023 SQERTER
-1030 PEREGSLRPAPA
+1030 PEREGSLRQAPA

-1049 ARGPSPLETAVD
+1049 ARGQSPLEAAVD

-1089 DAGQQLDQVRGG
+1089 DAGQQLDQVQGG

-1109 LENDPATARAM
+1109 LQHDPATARAM

-1130 HVIDGMK
+1130 QVIDGMK
-1137 RENAALQDPNIR
+1137 RENAALQDPNVR

-1170 QHDDARAKVESHMNG
+1170 QHDDARAKVESQMSG
-1185 MTKSLERDPQVD
+1185 LAKSLERDPQAESLVRNR
-1197 SILRTR
+1197 SR
-1203 RQELGIGQELR
+1203 ELGIGQELR
-1214 RGQTIA
+1214 REQSIA
-1220 RELQDEMTRSRQ
+1220 RALQDEMTRGHR
-1232 LSRGIGLGR
+1232 LSRGIGMER

>member
-1 MAIYHF
+1 
-7 SMKPVSRAKGRS
+7 
-19 AVASMAYRAG
+19 MAYRAG

-40 HDYTAKQ
+40 HDYTAKK

-63 WARDRS
+63 WAKDRS
-69 TLWNAAEFAEKRKDA
+69 ALWNAAEFAENRKDA
-84 RVAREFEVALPHEL
+84 RVAREFEIALPHEL
-98 SAEERLEAA
+98 SAEQRLEAA
-107 REMAQE
+107 REFAQE
-113 LADRYGAAVDFAIH
+113 LANRYGAAVDFAIH
-127 APHEASDVRNHHAHI
+127 APHDASDVRNHHAHVM
-142 LMTTRQV
+142 MTTRQV
-149 TENGLGDKTYLER
+149 TEEGLGEKTYLEHKNAR
-162 ENKWLLA
+162 LLSA
-169 HDLPTTDMQLRDLR
+169 GLATTDMQLRDIR
-183 QRWEGIAN
+183 QTWEGIAN

-206 SHMERGLEIAPTEH
+206 SHMERGLEISPTEH
-220 MGVHASQM
+220 MGVHATQM

-234 VSRSRLDED
+234 VVRTRLDEE
-243 AARRNAELI
+243 AAQRNADLI

-269 FDRHDV
+269 FDRRDI
-275 ARALHRYINDDP
+275 ARTLHRYINDDV

-302 LVELQPERADP
+302 LVELQPERIDQ

-318 ELARYSTRE
+318 ALARYSTRE
-327 MVEIESGMIESAQ
+327 MVEVESAMAERAV
-340 RMHAAHGHG
+340 RMAHARSHG
-349 VDRRHVERAIDA
+349 VDRHHVDRAIEE
-361 QDAAIRSSV
+361 QDRALRASSGD
-370 SHDTAGKVARGEL
+370 SS
-383 DAGERERQIETARL
+383 ARL
-397 SDEQRRAIEHITG
+397 SDEQRAAIEHITG
-410 PERIAAVVGYAGAG
+410 PERISAVVGFAGAG

-441 QVHGAAL
+441 TVHGAAL

-476 DRGTIGR
+476 DRGTLGR

-551 VDWQRD
+551 VDWQRE
-557 ASIDFATHRTAE
+557 ASVDFATHRTAE

-618 VRAINDAIRAE
+618 VRAINDAIRTE
-629 LQDRGVLAR
+629 LQDRG
-638 GELAR
+638 ELAQGED
-643 VADDSLAPGDVAH
+643 AG
-656 EREGPGRALTFQTN
+656 ALTFQTN
-670 TGQREFAPGDR
+670 DGKREFAPGDR

-725 GDYQAIDHGYATTIH
+725 GDYQAIHHGYATTIH

-792 GAAPFEHDPQKSDSY
+792 GVAPYEHQPGNRDSY

-839 KIGLQHEGSTPVTL
+839 KIGLQHMGSTPVTL

-865 VQDAGELAYSQLERR
+865 VQDAGELAYDQLERR

-921 LRAEREST
+921 LRPEREST
-929 AGDHALER
+929 AER
-937 RSSQKV
+937 HPAERERIEDRAPRSSQKV
-943 GADLA
+943 GVDLAQDLA

-955 REDLASDR
+955 REDLAADR
-963 QQRRNPFE
+963 QQQR
-971 GLKLGRGAAAE
+971 RGAAERPERTQAVE
-982 SREPDRAGEDGPQID
+982 NGPQIE
-997 QNRPQ
+997 QTRPEK
-1002 QAEKQRRGM
+1002 AEKQRRGM
-1011 FAGLKLNARPAA
+1011 FAGLKLNARPQPF
-1023 SQERSER
+1023 QERSEPSRVEQR

-1042 PDRLAER
+1042 QDRLAER
-1049 ARGPSPLETAVD
+1049 ARRQSPLEAAVD
-1061 RYSRAYQSIDQHRR
+1061 RYARAYQSIDQHRR
-1075 EGLPVLDMQRQEMR
+1075 EGLPVLDMQRQEIR
-1089 DAGQQLDQVRGG
+1089 VAGQQLDQVQDG
-1101 MKDLMRST
+1101 MNDLMRST
-1109 LENDPATARAM
+1109 LQNDPATARAM
-1120 TELSGRERVA
+1120 TELSGRERVGQ
-1130 HVIDGMK
+1130 VIEGMK
-1137 RENAALQDPNIR
+1137 RENAALQDPNVR
-1149 AERFVE
+1149 AERFVN
-1155 RWQELQGQRRELRGW
+1155 RWQELQGQRQELRGW
-1170 QHDDARAKVESHMNG
+1170 QHDEARGKVESQMSG
-1185 MTKSLERDPQVD
+1185 LAKSLERDPQAE
-1197 SILRTR
+1197 SIVRGR
-1203 RQELGIGQELR
+1203 SKELGIRHELR
-1214 RGQTIA
+1214 HEQSISRA
-1220 RELQDEMTRSRQ
+1220 LQDEMSRGQ
-1232 LSRGIGLGR
+1232 RLSRGIGMEM

>member
-1 MAIYHF
+1 
-7 SMKPVSRAKGRS
+7 
-19 AVASMAYRAG
+19 MAYRAG

-40 HDYTAKQ
+40 HDYTAKK

-53 IVLPEGVNAD
+53 IVLPEPGAGTMGVNAD

-84 RVAREFEVALPHEL
+84 RVAREFEIALPHEL
-98 SAEERLEAA
+98 SADERLEAT
-107 REMAQE
+107 REFAQE
-113 LADRYGAAVDFAIH
+113 LANRYGAAVDFAIH
-127 APHEASDVRNHHAHI
+127 APHDASDVRNHHAHVM
-142 LMTTRQV
+142 MTTRQV
-149 TENGLGDKTYLER
+149 GENGLGDKTYLER
-162 ENKWLLA
+162 ENKWLLSN
-169 HDLPTTDMQLRDLR
+169 DLPTTDMQLRDIR

-191 ERLAMAGLDIRIDHR
+191 ERLAMAGHDIRIDHR

-220 MGVHASQM
+220 MGVHATQM
-228 ERRGLD
+228 DRRGLA
-234 VSRSRLDED
+234 VSRTRLDED
-243 AARRNAELI
+243 AAQRNAELI
-252 REKPEQVLTLI
+252 REKPEQVLTII

-269 FDRHDV
+269 FDRRDV

-287 QEFQSAFAKVMASPA
+287 QAFQNAFATVMASPA
-302 LVELQPERADP
+302 LVELQPETIDP

-318 ELARYSTRE
+318 GLARFSTRE
-327 MVEIESGMIESAQ
+327 MVEIESGMVESAQ
-340 RMHAAHGHG
+340 RMHAAQSHG
-349 VDRRHVERAIDA
+349 VDRRHVERAIGA
-361 QDAAIRSSV
+361 QDTAIQIS
-370 SHDTAGKVARGEL
+370 AG
-383 DAGERERQIETARL
+383 DASARL
-397 SDEQRRAIEHITG
+397 SDEQRGAIEHITG

-441 QVHGAAL
+441 TVHGAAL

-476 DRGTIGR
+476 DRHQLGR

-497 RQLARFVGEAEA
+497 RQLSHFVTEAEA

-523 QAIGAGAPFRAI
+523 QAIGAGAPFRAL

-551 VDWQRD
+551 VDWQRE
-557 ASIDFATHRTAE
+557 ASVQFATHRTDL
-569 GLAAYRDHG
+569 GLRAYNEHG

-589 RGQIVRDYLADRDE
+589 RGEIVRDYLADRDQ

-629 LQDRGVLAR
+629 LQDRG
-638 GELAR
+638 ELAR
-643 VADDSLAPGDVAH
+643 VKESGEGYEPGDVAPEVDH
-656 EREGPGRALTFQTN
+656 GREGPGRALTFQTN
-670 TGQREFAPGDR
+670 DGKREFAPGDR

-693 KNGMLGTVE
+693 KNGMLGTVD
-702 HVEAGRIVAQLDG
+702 HVEPGRIIATLDG
-715 RGGDSVSVPM
+715 RGDSVSVPM

-740 KNQGATVDRSYVMAS
+740 KNQGATVDRSYVLAS

-769 HRDGVQLYAAQ
+769 HRDGVQLYADRQ
-780 DEFTNAGRLVEH
+780 EFTNAGRLVEH
-792 GAAPFEHDPQKSDSY
+792 GAAPYEHRQGNSQSY
-807 FVTLE
+807 SVTLE
-812 NDKGEQRTL
+812 NAKGEQRTL

-913 EIPAERAG
+913 EIPAERAAG

-929 AGDHALER
+929 AGDHALDR

-955 REDLASDR
+955 REDLAGDR

-997 QNRPQ
+997 QKRPQ

-1011 FAGLKLNARPAA
+1011 FAGLKLNARPAP
-1023 SQERSER
+1023 SQERGEASRMQRR
-1030 PEREGSLRPAPA
+1030 PEREGSLRQAPA

-1049 ARGPSPLETAVD
+1049 ARGQSPLEQAVD
-1061 RYSRAYQSIDQHRR
+1061 RYARAYQSIDQHRR

-1089 DAGQQLDQVRGG
+1089 AAGQQLDQVRDG

-1109 LENDPATARAM
+1109 LQNDPATARAM

-1130 HVIDGMK
+1130 QVIEGMK
-1137 RENAALQDPNIR
+1137 HENAALQDPNVR
-1149 AERFVE
+1149 AERFVN

-1170 QHDDARAKVESHMNG
+1170 QHNEARGKVESQMSG
-1185 MTKSLERDPQVD
+1185 LAKSLERDPQAE
-1197 SILRTR
+1197 SIVRNR
-1203 RQELGIGQELR
+1203 SRELGIKHELR
-1214 RGQTIA
+1214 REQSIA
-1220 RELQDEMTRSRQ
+1220 RALQEEMSRGQ
-1232 LSRGIGLGR
+1232 RLSRGIGMGM

>member
-1 MAIYHF
+1 LAIYHL

-53 IVLPEGVNAD
+53 IVLSRIGVNAD

-69 TLWNAAEFAEKRKDA
+69 DLWNAAEFAEKRKDA
-84 RVAREFEVALPHEL
+84 RVAREFEIALPHEL
-98 SAEERLEAA
+98 SAEERLEAT

-149 TENGLGDKTYLER
+149 TEDGLGEKTYLER

-220 MGVHASQM
+220 MGVHATQM
-228 ERRGLD
+228 DRRGLD
-234 VSRSRLDED
+234 VSRARLDED

-252 REKPEQVLTLI
+252 REKPEQVLTII

-269 FDRHDV
+269 FDRRDV

-349 VDRRHVERAIDA
+349 VDRRHVERAIER
-361 QDAAIRSSV
+361 QDAAIQRS
-370 SHDTAGKVARGEL
+370 AG
-383 DAGERERQIETARL
+383 DMTARL

-551 VDWQRD
+551 VDWQRE
-557 ASIDFATHRTAE
+557 ASVDFATHRTAE
-569 GLAAYRDHG
+569 GLAAYRDRG

-603 RPDGTRVAMAHRRAD
+603 RPEGTRVAMAHRRAD

-629 LQDRGVLAR
+629 LQDRG
-638 GELAR
+638 ELAQGED
-643 VADDSLAPGDVAH
+643 AG
-656 EREGPGRALTFQTN
+656 ALTYQTN
-670 TGQREFAPGDR
+670 DGKREFAPGDR

-792 GAAPFEHDPQKSDSY
+792 GAAPFEHDPQKSGSY

-929 AGDHALER
+929 AEDHALDR
-937 RSSQKV
+937 RSSQKIR
-943 GADLA
+943 ADLA
-948 QDLRADP
+948 G
-955 REDLASDR
+955 DR
-963 QQRRNPFE
+963 QQRQRPFE

-982 SREPDRAGEDGPQID
+982 GPQQDRADENGPQID
-997 QNRPQ
+997 QKRPQ

-1011 FAGLKLNARPAA
+1011 FAGLKLNAHPAP
-1023 SQERSER
+1023 SQERGER

-1049 ARGPSPLETAVD
+1049 ARGQSPLEQAVD
-1061 RYSRAYQSIDQHRR
+1061 RYSRAYESVAQHRR

-1089 DAGQQLDQVRGG
+1089 DAGQQLDQVRDG

-1109 LENDPATARAM
+1109 LQNDPATARAM

-1137 RENAALQDPNIR
+1137 RENAALQDPNVR

-1170 QHDDARAKVESHMNG
+1170 QHDDARAKVESQMSG
-1185 MTKSLERDPQVD
+1185 LAKSLERDPQAE
-1197 SILRTR
+1197 SIVRNR
-1203 RQELGIGQELR
+1203 SRELGIGQELR
-1214 RGQTIA
+1214 RGQSIA
-1220 RELQDEMTRSRQ
+1220 RELQDEMTRGHR
-1232 LSRGIGLGR
+1232 LSRGIGMER

>member
-1 MAIYHF
+1 MAIYHL
-7 SMKPVSRAKGRS
+7 SMKPVSRASGRS

-53 IVLPEGVNAD
+53 IVLPEGVNAE
-63 WARDRS
+63 WAKDRS
-69 TLWNAAEFAEKRKDA
+69 ALWNAAEFAEKRKDA
-84 RVAREFEVALPHEL
+84 RVAREFEIALPHEL
-98 SAEERLEAA
+98 SAEQRLEATQ
-107 REMAQE
+107 EFAQE
-113 LADRYGAAVDFAIH
+113 LANRYGAAVDFAIH
-127 APHEASDVRNHHAHI
+127 VPHDASDVRNHHAHVM
-142 LMTTRQV
+142 MTTRQV
-149 TENGLGDKTYLER
+149 TEEGLGEKTYLEHKNAR
-162 ENKWLLA
+162 LLSA
-169 HDLPTTDMQLRDLR
+169 GLATTDMQLRDIR
-183 QRWEGIAN
+183 QTWEGIAN

-206 SHMERGLEIAPTEH
+206 SHSERGLEISPTEH
-220 MGVHASQM
+220 MGVHATQM

-234 VSRSRLDED
+234 VARTRLDEE
-243 AARRNAELI
+243 AAQRNADLI

-269 FDRHDV
+269 FDRRDV
-275 ARALHRYINDDP
+275 ARTLHRYINDDV

-302 LVELQPERADP
+302 LVELQPERTDP

-340 RMHAAHGHG
+340 RMHGAHGHG
-349 VDRRHVERAIDA
+349 VGRRHVERAIDR
-361 QDAAIRSSV
+361 QDAALQRS
-370 SHDTAGKVARGEL
+370 AGGTSP
-383 DAGERERQIETARL
+383 AGDPSARL

-441 QVHGAAL
+441 TVHGAAL

-551 VDWQRD
+551 VDWQRE
-557 ASIDFATHRTAE
+557 ASVDFATHRTAE

-603 RPDGTRVAMAHRRAD
+603 RPEGTRVAMAHRRAD
-618 VRAINDAIRAE
+618 VRAINDEIRTA
-629 LQDRGVLAR
+629 LQDRG
-638 GELAR
+638 ELAQGED
-643 VADDSLAPGDVAH
+643 AG
-656 EREGPGRALTFQTN
+656 ALTFQTN
-670 TGQREFAPGDR
+670 DGKREFAPGDR

-780 DEFTNAGRLVEH
+780 DEFDNAGRLVEH
-792 GAAPFEHDPQKSDSY
+792 GAAPYEHDPKKSDSY

-812 NDKGEQRTL
+812 NARGEQRTL

-839 KIGLQHEGSTPVTL
+839 KIGLQHMGSTPVTL

-865 VQDAGELAYSQLERR
+865 VQDAGELAYSQLENR

-913 EIPAERAG
+913 EIPREQ
-921 LRAEREST
+921 LSQVRAELRPDREST
-929 AGDHALER
+929 AER
-937 RSSQKV
+937 ERIEDRAPRSSQKL

-955 REDLASDR
+955 REDLAADR

-971 GLKLGRGAAAE
+971 GLKLGRSAAAE
-982 SREPDRAGEDGPQID
+982 QPEQGRAGEDGPQIG
-997 QNRPQ
+997 QKGPQ
-1002 QAEKQRRGM
+1002 QAEKQRGGM
-1011 FAGLKLNARPAA
+1011 FAGLKLNARSAP

-1042 PDRLAER
+1042 QDRLAER
-1049 ARGPSPLETAVD
+1049 ARRQSPLEAAVD
-1061 RYSRAYQSIDQHRR
+1061 RYARAYQSVDQHRR

-1089 DAGQQLDQVRGG
+1089 AAGQQLDQVQDG

-1109 LENDPATARAM
+1109 LQHDPQTARAM
-1120 TELSGRERVA
+1120 TELSGRERVGQ
-1130 HVIDGMK
+1130 VIEGMK
-1137 RENAALQDPNIR
+1137 RENAALQDPNVR
-1149 AERFVE
+1149 AERFVN
-1155 RWQELQGQRRELRGW
+1155 RWQELQGQHKQLRGW
-1170 QHDDARAKVESHMNG
+1170 QHDEARGKVEGQMNG
-1185 MTKSLERDPQVD
+1185 LTKSLERDPQVE
-1197 SILRTR
+1197 SILRNR
-1203 RQELGIGQELR
+1203 SRELGIGHELR
-1214 RGQTIA
+1214 REQTVSRA
-1220 RELQDEMTRSRQ
+1220 LQEEMTRGQR
-1232 LSRGIGLGR
+1232 LSRGHGIEM